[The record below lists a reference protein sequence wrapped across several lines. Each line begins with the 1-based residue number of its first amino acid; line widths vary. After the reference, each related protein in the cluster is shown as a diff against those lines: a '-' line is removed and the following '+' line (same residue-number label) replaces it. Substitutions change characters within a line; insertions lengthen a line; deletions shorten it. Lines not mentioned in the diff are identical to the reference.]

1 MTKSNYDL
9 VLEIIE
15 NYDNEEILSDFKDR
29 FIEGKNISKKGYEE
43 FCYEY
48 IDDMSEMYYI
58 KLNWKYIKSGGDE
71 SVFDNE

>member
-1 MTKSNYDL
+1 MKKSNYDL

-15 NYDNEEILSDFKDR
+15 SYDDEEILSDFKDR
-29 FIEGKNISKKGYEE
+29 FIEGKNISKKDYEE